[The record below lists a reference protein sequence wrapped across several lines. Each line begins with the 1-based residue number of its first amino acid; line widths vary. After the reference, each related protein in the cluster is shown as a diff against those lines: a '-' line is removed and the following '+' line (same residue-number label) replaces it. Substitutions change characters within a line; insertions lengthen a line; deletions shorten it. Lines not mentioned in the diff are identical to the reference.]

1 MDEEKIK
8 KPLLSYEQVEDI
20 IDQRIS
26 CEEEEETLDE
36 RIVRIEKAA
45 EKLKSEYKE
54 MRRCRPR
61 RRRKKRSFLGRL
73 WERLLQC
80 FRR

>member
-20 IDQRIS
+20 IGQRIS
-26 CEEEEETLDE
+26 CEEEETLDE
-36 RIVRIEKAA
+36 RIARIEKAA
-45 EKLKSEYKE
+45 EKLESEYKE

-61 RRRKKRSFLGRL
+61 RRKKKRSFLGRL